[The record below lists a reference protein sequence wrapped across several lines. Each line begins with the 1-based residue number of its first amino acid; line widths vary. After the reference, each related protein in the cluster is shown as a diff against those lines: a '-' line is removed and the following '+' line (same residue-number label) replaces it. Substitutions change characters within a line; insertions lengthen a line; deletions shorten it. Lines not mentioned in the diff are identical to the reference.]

1 MLGEY
6 SGEILNQIM
15 NKMREQVIGYQ
26 KKSVP
31 DQGNRKFKNPEIWVG
46 FGLFEETARKP
57 LEKKQMRGW
66 QRDR

>member
-31 DQGNRKFKNPEIWVG
+31 DQGNRKFKNPEI
-46 FGLFEETARKP
+46 
-57 LEKKQMRGW
+57 
-66 QRDR
+66 